1 MKKTNKEKMK
11 TLRLI
16 EASEDVTLQPHS
28 DNQKKTSD
36 DIQERVSRLIDKW
49 EAEDWKHELE
59 SMDVDKLDE
68 DEDIDYE
75 WGNNTRH

>member
-16 EASEDVTLQPHS
+16 EASEDVTLQSHS
-28 DNQKKTSD
+28 DHQKKTSE

-49 EAEDWKHELE
+49 EEEDWKYELE
-59 SMDVDKLDE
+59 SLDE
-68 DEDIDYE
+68 LDEDIDYE